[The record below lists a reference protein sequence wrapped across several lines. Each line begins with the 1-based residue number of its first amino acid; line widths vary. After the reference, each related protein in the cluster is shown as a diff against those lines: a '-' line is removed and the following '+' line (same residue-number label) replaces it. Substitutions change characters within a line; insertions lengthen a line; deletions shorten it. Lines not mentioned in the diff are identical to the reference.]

1 MLATART
8 EIGQDAKGAGDLV
21 VLGQNSEMSSVLGR
35 DQMEGAPVLESE
47 ARRAL
52 GVVAEGVVRAGL
64 GASLLVLR
72 AGPGEQGVI

>member
-1 MLATART
+1 M
-8 EIGQDAKGAGDLV
+8 
-21 VLGQNSEMSSVLGR
+21 LGQNSEMSSVFGR